1 MKKSLYGKRFAA
13 LLLAAAV
20 CVSEAAGVM
29 AAMPAGVEQTQEAT
43 GSVAQISGERGPR
56 EGNDDQA
63 LSGNT
68 VSVNTVQGT
77 PEGTYDDE
85 ELDAQIQNFGTQG
98 APAAVTG
105 VTIVTD
111 PETLLEQDLYEP
123 IIRWNYVPKCYW

>member
-1 MKKSLYGKRFAA
+1 M
-13 LLLAAAV
+13 
-20 CVSEAAGVM
+20 
-29 AAMPAGVEQTQEAT
+29 
-43 GSVAQISGERGPR
+43 
-56 EGNDDQA
+56 
-63 LSGNT
+63 
-68 VSVNTVQGT
+68 SVNTVQGT